1 MTAAVAEDVIIGV
14 CEVCVPAPATVDEDV
29 APEPW
34 KGGPAMLVAEICGP
48 PLPDDAELPTPPVTE
63 AEELVLVRV
72 GAAVGPVT
80 APDAVPSEGVGLHV
94 ADRLLVKLIKPSDE
108 SGSDASAGNVP
119 T

>member
-14 CEVCVPAPATVDEDV
+14 CEVCVLDPATVDEDV

-34 KGGPAMLVAEICGP
+34 KRGPAMLVAEICLL
-48 PLPDDAELPTPPVTE
+48 PLLDDAELLTLLVIE

-72 GAAVGPVT
+72 GAVASPVP
-80 APDAVPSEGVGLHV
+80 APDVVPSEGVGLHV

-108 SGSDASAGNVP
+108 SGSNAPAGNVP